1 MRPLIL
7 VLCENKAH
15 FISLAERSNACNL
28 RNNPWDGFY
37 EIWQRLTK
45 EIRRKTWQFLVSLAT
60 EGIGWN
66 GKILT
71 NCSMPFYF
79 YMFQPIR
86 IPLISHITAA
96 PPPKST
102 APMGCPSCWPEVA
115 PADPVTRPF
124 QWDMLDVFKWTLV
137 PPEALAH
144 SCGRDTECLNKGIA
158 QASFKQGQSSQA
170 WHGLRVHTNR

>member
-1 MRPLIL
+1 MTVRSFIGNWGNRVKWENPYKLLHAIL
-7 VLCENKAH
+7 N
-15 FISLAERSNACNL
+15 
-28 RNNPWDGFY
+28 
-37 EIWQRLTK
+37 
-45 EIRRKTWQFLVSLAT
+45 
-60 EGIGWN
+60 
-66 GKILT
+66 
-71 NCSMPFYF
+71 FYF
-79 YMFQPIR
+79 YMFQPIQ

-124 QWDMLDVFKWTLV
+124 QWDMLDVFKRTLV

-170 WHGLRVHTNR
+170 WHGLRGHTNRYFSKKKPALPASSSDIWNLNLEDHDTARI